1 MARPRTYDKD
11 LRDKLVEETA
21 NRLAEGPAENLGLR
35 DLTKSVG
42 TSTNAVYSL
51 FGAKE
56 VLVWEAIRKI
66 LGEKRVEIEKISE
79 PNPRA
84 MVAALGKFLEDWAS
98 ESLDSYLNCL
108 YPPKGNN
115 LFRVG
120 VGEQPNM
127 DTELGSLF
135 VKKVVE
141 SSEKDQRNLS
151 QKAEVVYCFIK
162 GQISSRSLP
171 EGVGV
176 DITPEDVFDQ
186 IC

>member
-66 LGEKRVEIEKISE
+66 LGEKRVEIEK
-79 PNPRA
+79 RLFT
-84 MVAALGKFLEDWAS
+84 ALSKDRSQAGLSLK
-98 ESLDSYLNCL
+98 ESVL
-108 YPPKGNN
+108 
-115 LFRVG
+115 
-120 VGEQPNM
+120 
-127 DTELGSLF
+127 
-135 VKKVVE
+135 
-141 SSEKDQRNLS
+141 
-151 QKAEVVYCFIK
+151 I
-162 GQISSRSLP
+162 SLP
-171 EGVGV
+171 RMYLTKSVSVQAPSVRAG
-176 DITPEDVFDQ
+176 
-186 IC
+186 